1 MPPGDFAAQTGSLL
15 DRLAAAIRDSGAA
28 DPEGPGGACGAD
40 ESLCAVDLADARHNE
55 AWRSFR
61 AWAQSIL
68 SLGPVSPISLVAGV
82 ASGPLELSVSSAASR
97 PVSVTLRS
105 SSPGGGFAT
114 SPAGP
119 WTATLSI
126 SVVPGAPVAYYH
138 RDTRAGTATV
148 TASATGM
155 TPATR
160 AVTVAAGAAARV
172 TVTPGSRSVR
182 ARGEV
187 RFTGAATDAFGN
199 ATATGLSWTVS
210 PPSLGTFVRASG
222 GTVRFSAGRV
232 VGGGT
237 VTARA
242 GSLAGSASVV
252 VSPATLRVRALD
264 VRATARGALVTLAA
278 RDGARRPVS
287 LANVTLVA
295 HRDGRRVARAQ
306 GATGAA
312 GKARLRLVLGR
323 GCVSLAVTRARAE
336 GFRWDGHSPRIRLC
350 RR

>member
-1 MPPGDFAAQTGSLL
+1 MPAGDFAAQTGALL
-15 DRLAAAIRDSGAA
+15 DRLAAAVRDSGAVDA
-28 DPEGPGGACGAD
+28 ESPGGACGPD

-68 SLGPVSPISLVAGV
+68 SLGPVSPIGLVAGV
-82 ASGPLELSVSSAASR
+82 ASGPLELSVSSAVTR
-97 PVSVTLRS
+97 PVTVTLRS
-105 SSPGGGFAT
+105 SSAGGGFST

-119 WTATLSI
+119 WTGTLSI

-138 RDTRAGTATV
+138 RDTRAGTATI
-148 TASATGM
+148 TATATGM
-155 TPATR
+155 TPASRT
-160 AVTVAAGAAARV
+160 VTVAAGAAARV

-199 ATATGLSWTVS
+199 AAATPLSWAVS
-210 PPSLGTFVRASG
+210 PPSLGTFVRGSG
-222 GTVRFSAGRV
+222 GTVRFRAVRV
-232 VGGGT
+232 VGSGT
-237 VTARA
+237 VSARA
-242 GSLAGSASVV
+242 GSLTGAATVV
-252 VSPATLRVRALD
+252 VTPATLRVRALD
-264 VRATARGALVTLAA
+264 VRATARGALVTLSA

-295 HRDGRRVARAQ
+295 RVGDRRVARAQ

-312 GKARLRLVLGR
+312 GKARLRLALRR
-323 GCVSLAVTRARAE
+323 GCVSLVVTRARAE
-336 GFRWDGHSPRIRLC
+336 GFRWDGRSPRIRLC
-350 RR
+350 R